1 LAPGTGGVK
10 ELYHQEFARRFAEAG
25 IAALLFDYP
34 SFGTS
39 GGEPQQPNAGATP
52 RPIRGHRA
60 VAACTIRLPG
70 SYQRAE
76 RACDDNHLQQ
86 AHTRVTADTF
96 PILNGLSI
104 KRVVINPGA
113 MRTPHW
119 HANANELTYCLS
131 GTSLISV
138 LDSGSQFSSFTVSAG
153 EMFHIDSGS
162 LHHIENIGDEVAE
175 FIIAFRH
182 ERPEDFGLGAAFGA
196 MTDAVL
202 GNTYDLPA
210 SDFAAIHRDTSDRA
224 LAARAGDP
232 VVPTTAYFSD
242 SHKFAVESQ
251 SAPISIAVG
260 SARLARVQFWSAL
273 KDLAMYSL
281 RIREDGMR
289 EPHWHPITAEM
300 GYVHRGS
307 ARMTVMDPDGS
318 LDTWHLKEG
327 DVYFVPRA
335 YPHHI
340 EVVGSDDIHF
350 LIFFDQPTPGD
361 IGYRA
366 SASAYS
372 RAVLAATFNTH
383 MAALPAFPFT
393 NSDPLIVTRNN
404 PVDEYAMGEKHEVQ
418 LSGRS
423 AGPLCS

>member
-1 LAPGTGGVK
+1 MPPVTHSPHA
-10 ELYHQEFARRFAEAG
+10 
-25 IAALLFDYP
+25 
-34 SFGTS
+34 TS
-39 GGEPQQPNAGATP
+39 LTNGEIVEESDLGS
-52 RPIRGHRA
+52 IR
-60 VAACTIRLPG
+60 
-70 SYQRAE
+70 
-76 RACDDNHLQQ
+76 
-86 AHTRVTADTF
+86 RVTADSL
-96 PILNGLSI
+96 PILRGLSI

-113 MRTPHW
+113 LRTPHW
-119 HANANELTYCLS
+119 HANANELTYCTA
-131 GTSLISV
+131 GTALVSV
-138 LDSGSQFSSFTVSAG
+138 LDSGSEFSSFTVSAG
-153 EMFHIDSGS
+153 DMFHIDSGA
-162 LHHIENIGDEVAE
+162 LHHIENIGQDVAE

-182 ERPEDFGLGAAFGA
+182 ERPEDFGLAASFGA

-210 SDFAAIHRDTSDRA
+210 SDMAAIRRDTDDRA
-224 LAARAGDP
+224 LAAREGGP
-232 VVPTTAYFSD
+232 EVPSTAYFSD
-242 SHKFAVESQ
+242 PHKFSLESTA
-251 SAPISIAVG
+251 APISIAVG
-260 SARLARVQFWSAL
+260 SAHTARVQYWPAL

-307 ARMTVMDPDGS
+307 ARMTVMGPDGKV
-318 LDTWHLKEG
+318 DTWYMQQG

-372 RAVLAATFNTH
+372 RQVLAATFNTH
-383 MAALPAFPFT
+383 IAALPVFPFT
-393 NSDPLIVTRNN
+393 PEDPLIVNRVN
-404 PVDEYAMGEKHEVQ
+404 PVDAHGLGEA
-418 LSGRS
+418 S
-423 AGPLCS
+423 

>member
-1 LAPGTGGVK
+1 MTTTYSRHTTSL
-10 ELYHQEFARRFAEAG
+10 
-25 IAALLFDYP
+25 
-34 SFGTS
+34 TS
-39 GGEPQQPNAGATP
+39 GES
-52 RPIRGHRA
+52 
-60 VAACTIRLPG
+60 VEESELG
-70 SYQRAE
+70 SI
-76 RACDDNHLQQ
+76 
-86 AHTRVTADTF
+86 TRVTADTF

-182 ERPEDFGLGAAFGA
+182 ERPQDFGLGAAFGA

-242 SHKFAVESQ
+242 PHKFAVESQ

-383 MAALPAFPFT
+383 MAALPVFPFT